1 MNCKLLRYVVLCAV
15 SAFMVT
21 ACGTGNEDVEIK
33 SPSGNLKVQVNAN
46 EEGRVFYQV
55 IKTSGGGETVII
67 EQSPLGLVRADAD
80 FTQNLEMESVSDPEQ
95 ISENYSMISGK
106 QRDLSYT
113 ANEAVLTFSNDAGKE
128 LQVEFR
134 VFDQG
139 AAFRYVFPGDS
150 EDEFT
155 VESEITGFKV
165 PASANGWMSPYQ
177 AAKPWGNPGYEADYL
192 EVKAG
197 TPASEEVGWAFPLLF
212 KAEDNWIFISEAGL
226 DATYCGT
233 HVKADNPDGLYSIA
247 FPEAN
252 ERLGDG
258 EVSPSST
265 LPWKTPWR
273 FILISD
279 SLDEIVE
286 SNMVYH
292 LSEPSKIEDTSW
304 IEPGRA
310 SWEWWSS
317 EGGRTVKNL
326 KQFIDLAAEMGWE
339 YSLVDAGWE
348 DMPDGTIE
356 DVIDYADEKDVGL
369 LMWYNS
375 GGRRDSSAK
384 NEEFVMFND
393 DTREAEMQRL
403 QDWGIKGI
411 KVDFFATDKQF
422 GIELYENIIQDAAK
436 HNLLVNFHGSTM
448 PRGWTRT
455 YPNVLTME
463 AVRGAEAYRFSES
476 YPDIA
481 AEYNTIAAIVRGV
494 AGPTDYTPATFS
506 DNRYPHKTSYGH
518 ELALP
523 LIYESGIIH
532 MADKPESY
540 QSLPQEAIDFLKE
553 VPAAWD
559 ETKLIKASPG
569 EVFVIARRNGNNW
582 YIAGI
587 NGKDEKQEISISLP
601 ESMQGATYI
610 GDGESP
616 DEFSINN
623 LEEGKKELTVNMLPN
638 GGFVIWER

>member
-1 MNCKLLRYVVLCAV
+1 MKNMLILALITTLFSCTTKNEP
-15 SAFMVT
+15 VT
-21 ACGTGNEDVEIK
+21 IE
-33 SPSGNLKVQVNAN
+33 SPSGNLAVRIETDENSKI
-46 EEGRVFYQV
+46 FYEV
-55 IKTSGGGETVII
+55 IKKAGENETVIMD
-67 EQSPLGLVRADAD
+67 QSPLGLVRSDAD
-80 FTQNLEMESVSDPEQ
+80 FTQNLELEGATDPEQ
-95 ISENYSMISGK
+95 ISESYTMVSGK
-106 QRDLSYT
+106 QRNLSYT
-113 ANEAVLTFSNDAGKE
+113 ASESVLTFSNEAGNE
-128 LQVEFR
+128 LQIVFR

-139 AAFRYVFPGDS
+139 VAFRYVFPGDS
-150 EDEFT
+150 EEEFT

-165 PASANGWMSPYQ
+165 PASADGWMSSYQ
-177 AAKPWGNPGYEADYL
+177 TATPWGNPGYEADYL

-212 KAEDNWIFISEAGL
+212 KADDNWIFISEAGL

-233 HVKADNPDGLYSIA
+233 HVKADNPDGLYTIA

-258 EVSPSST
+258 EVNPSSA
-265 LPWKTPWR
+265 LPWEMPWR
-273 FILISD
+273 FILVSD
-279 SLDEIVE
+279 SLDVIVE

-317 EGGRTVKNL
+317 KGGRTVKNL

-356 DVIDYADEKDVGL
+356 DVIDYADEKNVGL

-436 HNLLVNFHGSTM
+436 YNLLVNFHGSTM

-455 YPNVLTME
+455 YPNVLTLE

-476 YPDIA
+476 YPEIA
-481 AEYNTIAAIVRGV
+481 AEYNTIAAIVRGPV
-494 AGPTDYTPATFS
+494 GPADYTPATFS
-506 DNRYPHKTSYGH
+506 DNRYPHKTTYGH

-523 LIYESGIIH
+523 VIYESGIIH

-540 QSLPQEAIDFLKE
+540 RSLPEEAIAFLKE

-559 ETKLIKASPG
+559 ETKLIKAVPG
-569 EVFVIARRNGNNW
+569 EVFVIARRKGDNL

-587 NGKDEKQEISISLP
+587 NGKVENQEISITLP
-601 ESMQGATYI
+601 GNMQNAI
-610 GDGESP
+610 FVGDGDAPE
-616 DEFSINN
+616 EFNIKQ
-623 LEEGKKELTVNMLPN
+623 LEEGKEEVTVNMLPN